1 MIASGQ
7 FEVTQL
13 TQIYRQSEDS
23 MIVVNA
29 HKINESEM
37 PDLSAK
43 SSDFFY
49 SPVSEPT
56 EVTKEIVSL
65 ITERMPNYFENLP
78 SSDIQVI
85 APMKAGVA
93 GVDNLNVILQEK
105 LNPES
110 ASKKQIELTKRIF
123 REGDKVMQIINNYD
137 HEWVKY
143 TEGGGVDYG
152 SGIFNG
158 DMGTISMILPDT
170 SEVYVLFDDGREAC
184 YSIVELDE
192 IVLSYAITIHKSQGS
207 EFPAVIIPI
216 MGGSPLLMNKNLLYT
231 AVTRAK
237 RVVVL
242 IGKQGNIYYM
252 IKNRLSGTRNTM
264 LKPLLE
270 KYINQNIIV

>member
-1 MIASGQ
+1 
-7 FEVTQL
+7 
-13 TQIYRQSEDS
+13 
-23 MIVVNA
+23 
-29 HKINESEM
+29 
-37 PDLSAK
+37 
-43 SSDFFY
+43 
-49 SPVSEPT
+49 
-56 EVTKEIVSL
+56 
-65 ITERMPNYFENLP
+65 
-78 SSDIQVI
+78 
-85 APMKAGVA
+85 
-93 GVDNLNVILQEK
+93 
-105 LNPES
+105 
-110 ASKKQIELTKRIF
+110 
-123 REGDKVMQIINNYD
+123 
-137 HEWVKY
+137 
-143 TEGGGVDYG
+143 
-152 SGIFNG
+152 
-158 DMGTISMILPDT
+158 MILPDT

-270 KYINQNIIV
+270 KYLNQNIIV